1 MLRRGVFLLAPCLVS
16 LVACGKGGD
25 DTAVANALGAGTTV
39 AAGQPGPGEAQVQPT
54 AGGPTMSYTVA
65 GGDSLW
71 AIATE
76 FCTTAPAIAAANGW
90 ATIEQPIFP
99 GDVIAVPQVQCAT
112 ATSANPATT
121 AQGQPAATT
130 PATEPSSATPV
141 TAGPAE
147 IDAWLRAKDGFVPDP
162 MYGDPADYYE
172 DFGDVCMEAWGKT
185 YEFEKFGLGRDDV
198 IAAIKPLPG
207 NAGAVVVDAIDR
219 WAAFTATWYLRYTDV
234 VAQYTDSNGEVDYD
248 ALVRDPD
255 YRAFLGAYL
264 PVAADQSA
272 AHQYVTNLCA
282 NLLATKG
289 STP

>member
-1 MLRRGVFLLAPCLVS
+1 MLLLAPCLVS
-16 LVACGKGGD
+16 LAACGKGGD
-25 DTAVANALGAGTTV
+25 DTAVANAQGAGTTV
-39 AAGQPGPGEAQVQPT
+39 AAGGQAGQTDQGGGQLQPT
-54 AGGPTMSYTVA
+54 GAGGPTVAYTVA

-71 AIATE
+71 AIATD

-90 ATIEQPIFP
+90 SGIEQPIFP
-99 GDVIAVPQVQCAT
+99 GDVIAVPQVQCA
-112 ATSANPATT
+112 SATT
-121 AQGQPAATT
+121 AQGQAGQPATTT
-130 PATEPSSATPV
+130 PATQSQSTTPV
-141 TAGPAE
+141 TAGESE
-147 IDAWLRAKDGFVPDP
+147 IDAWLRSMDGFVPDP

-185 YEFEKFGLGRDDV
+185 YEFEKLGLGRDDV

-207 NAGAVVVDAIDR
+207 NAGSVVVDAIDR
-219 WAAFTATWYLRYTDV
+219 WAAFTARWYLRYTDV
-234 VAQYTDSNGEVDYD
+234 VAQYTDRNGEVDYE
-248 ALVRDPD
+248 ALVDDPD

-272 AHQYVTNLCA
+272 AHRYVTNLCA